1 MRMRAAFVTGLA
13 GVLMLSGCSDPD
25 DLSPPIDGPGLAAA
39 IDTDAVIG
47 DLEQLEIIATENGGN
62 RAAGTPGYDASVDYV
77 VGQLEQAG
85 LDVETPEFD
94 VDIFQVTTQTL
105 QVSGRD
111 VPVKALTYS
120 PATPPGGLQ
129 ARLVP
134 VPSDDT
140 PGCEATDYDGLDVTG
155 AVALVDRG
163 SCPFAQKQQVAADRG
178 AAAILV
184 VNNEDG
190 PLTGGTLGDKDAARI
205 PAGGIGKA
213 DGAALRQGGDATL
226 TIDAT
231 VESSKSRN
239 VIAQTKTGADDNVVM
254 VGAHLDSVREGPG
267 VNDNGSGVAALLET
281 ARQLGAT
288 PNVDNAVRFAF
299 WGGEEIGL
307 LGSEAYVNGLDAA
320 ARGDIAMYLNFDMVG
335 SHNAGYLA
343 YDGDNSDKAGEGPG
357 PEGSA
362 GIERTFDAILLQLGI
377 SPDGT
382 DFDGRSDYGPFIAV
396 GIPAGGL
403 FTGADENKTTAQAEK
418 WGGEADTM
426 FDPNYHTS
434 QDTLA
439 NVDRR
444 ALALNAEAVGY
455 GVGHYA
461 QSIDGPNGVPAAGD
475 ARTAARADAGK

>member
-1 MRMRAAFVTGLA
+1 MAAFDFHWGPWGSLLYFAAFVAVVFGASSGRGEQARRLTVPAYDEGPAPIPVRDLRRVRRHGAAAAVTLRRMRMRAAFVTGLA

-25 DLSPPIDGPGLAAA
+25 DLSSPIDGPGLAAA

-47 DLEQLEIIATENGGN
+47 DLEQLELIATENGGN
-62 RAAGTPGYDASVDYV
+62 RAAGTPGYGASVDYV

-85 LDVETPEFD
+85 FDVETPEFD

-190 PLTGGTLGDKDAARI
+190 AADRWHVGRQGRRADPRRWHRQGRRGGTASAR
-205 PAGGIGKA
+205 
-213 DGAALRQGGDATL
+213 GDATL

-299 WGGEEIGL
+299 WG
-307 LGSEAYVNGLDAA
+307 A
-320 ARGDIAMYLNFDMVG
+320 
-335 SHNAGYLA
+335 
-343 YDGDNSDKAGEGPG
+343 
-357 PEGSA
+357 
-362 GIERTFDAILLQLGI
+362 
-377 SPDGT
+377 
-382 DFDGRSDYGPFIAV
+382 
-396 GIPAGGL
+396 
-403 FTGADENKTTAQAEK
+403 
-418 WGGEADTM
+418 
-426 FDPNYHTS
+426 
-434 QDTLA
+434 
-439 NVDRR
+439 
-444 ALALNAEAVGY
+444 
-455 GVGHYA
+455 
-461 QSIDGPNGVPAAGD
+461 
-475 ARTAARADAGK
+475 